1 MGEISRKIGEILEKL
16 GGGRPSA
23 PPPPVLTPLL
33 CTISFKQTSNIV
45 SILSTFI
52 KILTFF
58 YVFVVVVEAGGCCVV
73 VFVVMVVEVAEFEFV
88 VDFVFSFEKR
98 YGRQPLGSGSG
109 TKSKS
114 RS

>member
-1 MGEISRKIGEILEKL
+1 MEKRKFITPFSFCDTIQHLVWRHKIFKL
-16 GGGRPSA
+16 
-23 PPPPVLTPLL
+23 LL
-33 CTISFKQTSNIV
+33 KS
-45 SILSTFI
+45 LSTFI

-58 YVFVVVVEAGGCCVV
+58 YVFVVVVEAGGCCAV
-73 VFVVMVVEVAEFEFV
+73 VFVVVVVEVAEFEFV

-109 TKSKS
+109 TKSRS

>member
-1 MGEISRKIGEILEKL
+1 MWRKEYSHLPFLFVIQPNSRFGVKSFFFKIYNLK
-16 GGGRPSA
+16 S
-23 PPPPVLTPLL
+23 
-33 CTISFKQTSNIV
+33 
-45 SILSTFI
+45 LSTFI

-73 VFVVMVVEVAEFEFV
+73 VFVVIVVEVAEFEFV

-109 TKSKS
+109 TKSRS